1 MGEDRAAT
9 SGVPRITTI
18 SDKAVRPR
26 RMAGARQAQQWLLT
40 LLPTFP
46 VLLLVL
52 RLWQLSQ
59 QDMST
64 MLLLVQYVSP
74 LGLLSALLIALVWAF
89 PVVVLT
95 FGVLGRL
102 LRLSAPDRFDP
113 ERSLL
118 ASGTARTPGW
128 VITAAVAL
136 GALTWQLRF
145 LPSLLMLGL
154 WLLALRTRYLHPDQP
169 TRILVVSVALP
180 LAAAVLAY
188 TVLGPAIWAAY
199 QHDELATAA
208 LLAVP
213 PAATLLLTGPIP
225 GWIAPT
231 LTHGLAFTVAAV
243 LPVVMGAVFLR
254 VPLLPTAAVEVV
266 PKESTATAPQASASS
281 APGGPATRSSG
292 GAASAEAVTVPGDGG
307 AATPDGPPSA
317 ADGRQVVL
325 GALIAVTDTSTIV
338 LDRTAT
344 VRFLPNGWVESQVLC
359 PQPAAVPYSLVSV
372 RGWPVEETALNWMM
386 PRRPVVD
393 PDVRCEGRLPGVR

>member
-1 MGEDRAAT
+1 MGEDRATRPGA
-9 SGVPRITTI
+9 PRI
-18 SDKAVRPR
+18 AGNPANAGRPR

-40 LLPTFP
+40 LLPAFP

-52 RLWQLSQ
+52 RLWQLSR

-118 ASGTARTPGW
+118 ASLTARTPGW
-128 VITAAVAL
+128 VLTAAVAL

-145 LPSLLMLGL
+145 LPALLMLGL
-154 WLLALRTRYLHPDQP
+154 WLLALRTRYLHPQEP
-169 TRILVVSVALP
+169 TRILLVSVALP

-188 TVLGPAIWAAY
+188 SLLGPAIWTAVR
-199 QHDELATAA
+199 EGEWATAA

-213 PAATLLLTGPIP
+213 PATTVLVTGPIP
-225 GWIAPT
+225 GWIAPA

-243 LPVVMGAVFLR
+243 LPLVMGAVFLR
-254 VPLLPTAAVEVV
+254 VPLLPTAAIEVA
-266 PKESTATAPQASASS
+266 PKDAVGTPRTEAPD
-281 APGGPATRSSG
+281 
-292 GAASAEAVTVPGDGG
+292 GAASPPPDLTAAPPPAAG
-307 AATPDGPPSA
+307 AGSE
-317 ADGRQVVL
+317 VVL
-325 GALIAVTDTSTIV
+325 GALITVTDTSTIV
-338 LDRTAT
+338 LDQTAG
-344 VRFLPNGWVESQVLC
+344 VRFLPNGQVQSQVLC
-359 PQPAAVPYSLVSV
+359 PQAAAAPYSLVSV
-372 RGWPVEETALNWMM
+372 RGWPVEETALEWMM
-386 PRRPVVD
+386 PRRPLTD
-393 PDVRCEGRLPGVR
+393 PDMRCAGRLPGTG

>member
-1 MGEDRAAT
+1 MGEDRATAP
-9 SGVPRITTI
+9 GVPRITT
-18 SDKAVRPR
+18 SSAKAVRPR

-128 VITAAVAL
+128 VISAAVAL

-169 TRILVVSVALP
+169 TRILLVSVALP

-188 TVLGPAIWAAY
+188 TVLGPAIWTAY
-199 QHDELATAA
+199 QDGEVATAA

-213 PAATLLLTGPIP
+213 PAATVLLTGPIP

-266 PKESTATAPQASASS
+266 PKQSASPAPDVTASA
-281 APGGPATRSSG
+281 APGGPASS
-292 GAASAEAVTVPGDGG
+292 ASAAPTNGGTAGLDGG
-307 AATPDGPPSA
+307 DGPPTA
-317 ADGRQVVL
+317 NGGPEVVL
-325 GALIAVTDTSTIV
+325 GALITVTDTSTIM

-386 PRRPVVD
+386 PRRPVAD
-393 PDVRCEGRLPGVR
+393 PDVRCEGRLPGDT

>member
-1 MGEDRAAT
+1 
-9 SGVPRITTI
+9 
-18 SDKAVRPR
+18 
-26 RMAGARQAQQWLLT
+26 MAGARQAQQWLLT
-40 LLPTFP
+40 LLPAFP

-52 RLWQLSQ
+52 RLWQLSR

-128 VITAAVAL
+128 VISAAVAL

-154 WLLALRTRYLHPDQP
+154 WLLALRTRYLHPHQP

-188 TVLGPAIWAAY
+188 SVLGPTIWTALR
-199 QHDELATAA
+199 EGEMATAA

-213 PAATLLLTGPIP
+213 PAATVLLTGPIP
-225 GWIAPT
+225 GWIAPA

-254 VPLLPTAAVEVV
+254 VPLLPTVAIEVAPKDAAETAGKDPVEVTPTKAAEVV
-266 PKESTATAPQASASS
+266 P
-281 APGGPATRSSG
+281 
-292 GAASAEAVTVPGDGG
+292 DGG
-307 AATPDGPPSA
+307 AAPSPVDDA
-317 ADGRQVVL
+317 GLEVVL
-325 GALIAVTDTSTIV
+325 GALITVTDTSTIV
-338 LDRTAT
+338 LDRDAG
-344 VRFLPNGWVESQVLC
+344 VRFLRNGRVRSQVLC
-359 PQPAAVPYSLVSV
+359 PQAAEVPYTLVSV
-372 RGWPVEETALNWMM
+372 RGWLVEETALDWMM
-386 PRRPVVD
+386 PRRPVAD
-393 PDVRCEGRLPGVR
+393 PDVRCEGRLPSVE

>member
-1 MGEDRAAT
+1 
-9 SGVPRITTI
+9 
-18 SDKAVRPR
+18 
-26 RMAGARQAQQWLLT
+26 MAGARQAQQWLLT
-40 LLPTFP
+40 LLPAFP

-128 VITAAVAL
+128 VISAAVAL

-169 TRILVVSVALP
+169 TRILFVSVALP

-188 TVLGPAIWAAY
+188 SVLGPAIWTAY
-199 QHDELATAA
+199 REGEVATAA

-225 GWIAPT
+225 GWIAPA

-254 VPLLPTAAVEVV
+254 VPVLPTAAIEVL
-266 PKESTATAPQASASS
+266 PKHTTET
-281 APGGPATRSSG
+281 GPAAPTPTPSP
-292 GAASAEAVTVPGDGG
+292 T
-307 AATPDGPPSA
+307 AATSPARSAGTAAHDGTA
-317 ADGRQVVL
+317 QGGRDVVL
-325 GALIAVTDTSTIV
+325 GALITVTDTSTIV
-338 LDRTAT
+338 LDGAAT
-344 VRFLPNGWVESQVLC
+344 VRFLPNDWVESQVLC
-359 PQPAAVPYSLVSV
+359 PQAAAVPYSLVSV
-372 RGWPVEETALNWMM
+372 GGWPVEETALDWMM

-393 PDVRCEGRLPGVR
+393 PDVRCEGRLPGAG

>member
-1 MGEDRAAT
+1 MGEDRAAAP
-9 SGVPRITTI
+9 GAPRITTI
-18 SDKAVRPR
+18 SGETRRPR

-40 LLPTFP
+40 LLPAFP

-128 VITAAVAL
+128 VISAAVAL

-145 LPSLLMLGL
+145 LPSLLMLAL

-169 TRILVVSVALP
+169 TRVLLVSVALP

-188 TVLGPAIWAAY
+188 SVLGPAIWAAY
-199 QHDELATAA
+199 QDRELATAA

-213 PAATLLLTGPIP
+213 PAVTVLLTGPIP
-225 GWIAPT
+225 GWIAPA

-254 VPLLPTAAVEVV
+254 VPLLPTAAIEVV
-266 PKESTATAPQASASS
+266 PKEPVRATPAAPAPTTAT
-281 APGGPATRSSG
+281 
-292 GAASAEAVTVPGDGG
+292 GDGAPTPGNG
-307 AATPDGPPSA
+307 AGPPPA
-317 ADGRQVVL
+317 AAGPEVVL

-338 LDRTAT
+338 LDRAAT

-359 PQPAAVPYSLVSV
+359 PQVTAVPYSLVSV

-386 PRRPVVD
+386 PRRPVAD
-393 PDVRCEGRLPGVR
+393 PDVRCEGRLPSAR

>member
-1 MGEDRAAT
+1 MGEDRATAP
-9 SGVPRITTI
+9 GVPRLTT
-18 SDKAVRPR
+18 SSAKAVRPR

-128 VITAAVAL
+128 VISAAVAL

-169 TRILVVSVALP
+169 TRVLLVSVALP

-188 TVLGPAIWAAY
+188 TVLGPAIWTAY
-199 QHDELATAA
+199 QDGEIATAA

-213 PAATLLLTGPIP
+213 PAATVLLTGPIP

-266 PKESTATAPQASASS
+266 PKQSTSTAPDVPA
-281 APGGPATRSSG
+281 PATP
-292 GAASAEAVTVPGDGG
+292 GAAPTGG
-307 AATPDGPPSA
+307 GTASLAGGDGPPK
-317 ADGRQVVL
+317 ADGGRKVVL
-325 GALIAVTDTSTIV
+325 GALITVTDTSTIV

-386 PRRPVVD
+386 PRRPVAD
-393 PDVRCEGRLPGVR
+393 PDVRCEGRLPGDT

>member
-1 MGEDRAAT
+1 MGEDRAAA
-9 SGVPRITTI
+9 SGVPRIVT
-18 SDKAVRPR
+18 SFGEAGRPR

-40 LLPTFP
+40 LLPAFP

-102 LRLSAPDRFDP
+102 LRLSAPDRFDL

-145 LPSLLMLGL
+145 LPSLLMLAL

-169 TRILVVSVALP
+169 TRVLLVSVALP

-188 TVLGPAIWAAY
+188 SVLGPAIWTAY
-199 QHDELATAA
+199 QDRELATAA

-225 GWIAPT
+225 GWIAPA

-254 VPLLPTAAVEVV
+254 VPLLPTAAVQVV
-266 PKESTATAPQASASS
+266 PREPAATIPRAPAATI
-281 APGGPATRSSG
+281 PPDGG
-292 GAASAEAVTVPGDGG
+292 TVP
-307 AATPDGPPSA
+307 P
-317 ADGRQVVL
+317 ADGAVPPPVAHAGREVVL
-325 GALIAVTDTSTIV
+325 GELIAVTDTSTIM
-338 LDRTAT
+338 LDRSAT
-344 VRFLPNGWVESQVLC
+344 VRFVPNGWVESQVLC

-372 RGWPVEETALNWMM
+372 RGWPVEETALDWMM
-386 PRRPVVD
+386 PRRPVAD
-393 PDVRCEGRLPGVR
+393 PDVRCEGRLPGTP

>member
-1 MGEDRAAT
+1 
-9 SGVPRITTI
+9 
-18 SDKAVRPR
+18 
-26 RMAGARQAQQWLLT
+26 MAGARQAQQWLLT
-40 LLPTFP
+40 LLPAFP

-128 VITAAVAL
+128 VISAAVAL
-136 GALTWQLRF
+136 AALTWQLRF

-169 TRILVVSVALP
+169 TRILFVSVALP
-180 LAAAVLAY
+180 SAAAVLAY
-188 TVLGPAIWAAY
+188 SVLGPAIWTAY
-199 QHDELATAA
+199 REGELATAA

-225 GWIAPT
+225 GWIAPA

-254 VPLLPTAAVEVV
+254 VPLLPIAAVEVV
-266 PKESTATAPQASASS
+266 PKESAATAPEVPAST
-281 APGGPATRSSG
+281 APGGPAPRPLDSTTSAAPGAPGNG
-292 GAASAEAVTVPGDGG
+292 GT
-307 AATPDGPPSA
+307 ATPAGPPSA

-325 GALIAVTDTSTIV
+325 GALITVTDTSTIV

-372 RGWPVEETALNWMM
+372 RGWPVEETALDWMM
-386 PRRPVVD
+386 PRRPVAD
-393 PDVRCEGRLPGVR
+393 PDVRCEGRLPAAR

>member
-1 MGEDRAAT
+1 MGEDRATAP
-9 SGVPRITTI
+9 GVPRLTT
-18 SDKAVRPR
+18 SSAKAVRPR

-128 VITAAVAL
+128 VISAAVAL

-169 TRILVVSVALP
+169 TRVLLVSVALP

-188 TVLGPAIWAAY
+188 TVLGPAIWTAY
-199 QHDELATAA
+199 QGGEIATAA

-213 PAATLLLTGPIP
+213 PAATVLLTGPIP

-266 PKESTATAPQASASS
+266 PKQSTSTAPDVPASAT
-281 APGGPATRSSG
+281 P
-292 GAASAEAVTVPGDGG
+292 GAAPTGGGTASLAGGDSPPTADGG
-307 AATPDGPPSA
+307 
-317 ADGRQVVL
+317 RKVVL
-325 GALIAVTDTSTIV
+325 GALITVTDTSTIV

-386 PRRPVVD
+386 PRRPVAD
-393 PDVRCEGRLPGVR
+393 PDVRCEGRLPGDT

>member
-1 MGEDRAAT
+1 MGEDRATAP
-9 SGVPRITTI
+9 GVPRITTS
-18 SDKAVRPR
+18 SDKTGRPR

-74 LGLLSALLIALVWAF
+74 LGLLSALLIALLWAF
-89 PVVVLT
+89 PVVVLA

-102 LRLSAPDRFDP
+102 LRLSAPERFDP

-169 TRILVVSVALP
+169 TRILLVSVALP
-180 LAAAVLAY
+180 LAAAVVAY
-188 TVLGPAIWAAY
+188 TVLGPAIWTAY
-199 QHDELATAA
+199 QDDEMATAA

-213 PAATLLLTGPIP
+213 PAATFVLTGPIP

-266 PKESTATAPQASASS
+266 PKQSAATAPDIGAST
-281 APGGPATRSSG
+281 APGGPASP
-292 GAASAEAVTVPGDGG
+292 APAVTITDRPTNGG
-307 AATPDGPPSA
+307 TATPDGPPSVA
-317 ADGRQVVL
+317 GGPEVVL

-338 LDRTAT
+338 LDRTST
-344 VRFLPNGWVESQVLC
+344 VRFLPNVWVESQVLC

-386 PRRPVVD
+386 PRRPLAD

>member
-1 MGEDRAAT
+1 MGEDRATAPGAPRFVT
-9 SGVPRITTI
+9 SSGELR
-18 SDKAVRPR
+18 RPR

-40 LLPTFP
+40 LLPAFP

-128 VITAAVAL
+128 VISAAVAL

-145 LPSLLMLGL
+145 LPSLLMLAL

-169 TRILVVSVALP
+169 TRVLLVSVALP

-188 TVLGPAIWAAY
+188 SVLGPAIWTAY
-199 QHDELATAA
+199 QDRELATAA

-213 PAATLLLTGPIP
+213 PAATVLLTGPIP
-225 GWIAPT
+225 GWIAPA

-254 VPLLPTAAVEVV
+254 VPLLPTVAIEVV
-266 PKESTATAPQASASS
+266 PTEPTRTTPAATAT
-281 APGGPATRSSG
+281 
-292 GAASAEAVTVPGDGG
+292 PGDGALDPG
-307 AATPDGPPSA
+307 TTSGPTPDDDAGPE
-317 ADGRQVVL
+317 VVL

-338 LDRTAT
+338 LDRAAT

-359 PQPAAVPYSLVSV
+359 PQVTAVPYSLVSV
-372 RGWPVEETALNWMM
+372 RGWPVEETALDWMM
-386 PRRPVVD
+386 PRRPVTD
-393 PDVRCEGRLPGVR
+393 PDVRCEGRLPSAR

>member
-1 MGEDRAAT
+1 MGEDRTAAP
-9 SGVPRITTI
+9 GVPRIVTGSYGTG
-18 SDKAVRPR
+18 RPR

-40 LLPTFP
+40 LLPAFP

-128 VITAAVAL
+128 VISAAVAL

-169 TRILVVSVALP
+169 TRILIVSVALP
-180 LAAAVLAY
+180 LAAAVLSY
-188 TVLGPAIWAAY
+188 SVLGPAIWTACR
-199 QHDELATAA
+199 QGELATAA

-213 PAATLLLTGPIP
+213 PVATLLLTGPIP

-254 VPLLPTAAVEVV
+254 VPLLPTAAIEVL
-266 PKESTATAPQASASS
+266 PKESAATSPEVPAST
-281 APGGPATRSSG
+281 APGGPASRPLDSATSAAPGAPGNG
-292 GAASAEAVTVPGDGG
+292 GT
-307 AATPDGPPSA
+307 ATPDGPPSA
-317 ADGRQVVL
+317 AGGRQVVL
-325 GALIAVTDTSTIV
+325 GALITVTDTSTIV

-359 PQPAAVPYSLVSV
+359 PQAAAVPYSLVSV
-372 RGWPVEETALNWMM
+372 GGWPVEETALDWMM
-386 PRRPVVD
+386 PRRPVAD
-393 PDVRCEGRLPGVR
+393 PDVRCEGRLPGTS

>member
-1 MGEDRAAT
+1 
-9 SGVPRITTI
+9 
-18 SDKAVRPR
+18 
-26 RMAGARQAQQWLLT
+26 MAGARQAQQWLLT
-40 LLPTFP
+40 LLPAFP

-128 VITAAVAL
+128 VISAAVAL

-145 LPSLLMLGL
+145 LPSLLMLAL

-169 TRILVVSVALP
+169 TRVLLVSVALP

-188 TVLGPAIWAAY
+188 SVLGPAIWTAY
-199 QHDELATAA
+199 QEHEWATAA

-213 PAATLLLTGPIP
+213 PAATVLLTGPIP
-225 GWIAPT
+225 DWIAPT

-254 VPLLPTAAVEVV
+254 VPLLPTAAIEVV
-266 PKESTATAPQASASS
+266 PKEPARTTPAAP
-281 APGGPATRSSG
+281 
-292 GAASAEAVTVPGDGG
+292 
-307 AATPDGPPSA
+307 AATPAAGDGALTPGSGVTPPP
-317 ADGRQVVL
+317 ADDAGPEVVL

-338 LDRTAT
+338 LDRAAT

-359 PQPAAVPYSLVSV
+359 PQVTAVPYSRVSV
-372 RGWPVEETALNWMM
+372 RGWQVEETALDWMM
-386 PRRPVVD
+386 PRRPVAD
-393 PDVRCEGRLPGVR
+393 PDVRCEGRFPAAQ

>member
-1 MGEDRAAT
+1 MGEDRATGPGA
-9 SGVPRITTI
+9 PRIATGPGKI
-18 SDKAVRPR
+18 GKPR

-40 LLPTFP
+40 LLPAFP

-52 RLWQLSQ
+52 RLWQLSR

-128 VITAAVAL
+128 VLTAAVAL

-169 TRILVVSVALP
+169 TRVLVVSVALP

-188 TVLGPAIWAAY
+188 SVLGPAIWTAV
-199 QHDELATAA
+199 QEGELSTAA

-213 PAATLLLTGPIP
+213 PAATLLLTGPVP
-225 GWIAPT
+225 DWVAPA

-254 VPLLPTAAVEVV
+254 VPLLPTAAIEVAPKDTAEAA
-266 PKESTATAPQASASS
+266 PKET
-281 APGGPATRSSG
+281 
-292 GAASAEAVTVPGDGG
+292 AEAAPKDTAGLE
-307 AATPDGPPSA
+307 
-317 ADGRQVVL
+317 VVL
-325 GALIAVTDTSTIV
+325 GALITVTDTSTIV
-338 LDRTAT
+338 LDQTAG
-344 VRFLPNGWVESQVLC
+344 VRFLPNGQVESQVLC
-359 PQPAAVPYSLVSV
+359 PQAAQVPYSQVSV
-372 RGWPVEETALNWMM
+372 RGWPVEETALDWMM
-386 PRRPVVD
+386 PRRPVAE
-393 PDVRCEGRLPGVR
+393 PDVRCEGRLPPVRPGPS

>member
-1 MGEDRAAT
+1 
-9 SGVPRITTI
+9 
-18 SDKAVRPR
+18 
-26 RMAGARQAQQWLLT
+26 MAGARQAQQWLLT
-40 LLPTFP
+40 LLPAFP

-128 VITAAVAL
+128 VISAAVAL

-169 TRILVVSVALP
+169 IRILFVSVALP

-188 TVLGPAIWAAY
+188 SVLGPAIWTAY
-199 QHDELATAA
+199 REGELATAA

-225 GWIAPT
+225 GWIAPA

-254 VPLLPTAAVEVV
+254 VPVLPTAAIEVR
-266 PKESTATAPQASASS
+266 PKKAAESDPAAP
-281 APGGPATRSSG
+281 T
-292 GAASAEAVTVPGDGG
+292 AASPTPAPTRPPGSDGT
-307 AATPDGPPSA
+307 AQ
-317 ADGRQVVL
+317 DGRDVVL
-325 GALIAVTDTSTIV
+325 GALITVTDTSTIV

-344 VRFLPNGWVESQVLC
+344 VRFLPNDWVESQVLC
-359 PQPAAVPYSLVSV
+359 PQAAAVPYSLVSV
-372 RGWPVEETALNWMM
+372 GGWPVEETALDWMM
-386 PRRPVVD
+386 PRRPVAD
-393 PDVRCEGRLPGVR
+393 PDIRCEGRLPGTP

>member
-1 MGEDRAAT
+1 VAVGEDRAAAP
-9 SGVPRITTI
+9 GAPRVVTG
-18 SDKAVRPR
+18 SFGAVRPR

-40 LLPTFP
+40 LLPAFP

-128 VITAAVAL
+128 VISAAVAL

-154 WLLALRTRYLHPDQP
+154 WLLALRTRYLHPHQP
-169 TRILVVSVALP
+169 TRILLVSVALP

-188 TVLGPAIWAAY
+188 SMLGPAIWTAY
-199 QHDELATAA
+199 RDGELALAA
-208 LLAVP
+208 MLALP

-225 GWIAPT
+225 GWIAPA

-254 VPLLPTAAVEVV
+254 VPVLPTAAIEVL
-266 PKESTATAPQASASS
+266 PKQTATTAPAPTSPTSAVD
-281 APGGPATRSSG
+281 AGTA
-292 GAASAEAVTVPGDGG
+292 
-307 AATPDGPPSA
+307 
-317 ADGRQVVL
+317 GREVVL
-325 GALIAVTDTSTIV
+325 GALITVTDTSTIV

-344 VRFLPNGWVESQVLC
+344 VRFLPNEWVESQVLC
-359 PQPAAVPYSLVSV
+359 PQAAAVPYSLVSV
-372 RGWPVEETALNWMM
+372 DGWLVEETALDWMM
-386 PRRPVVD
+386 PRRPVAD
-393 PDVRCEGRLPGVR
+393 PDVRCEGRFPAAQ

>member
-1 MGEDRAAT
+1 
-9 SGVPRITTI
+9 
-18 SDKAVRPR
+18 
-26 RMAGARQAQQWLLT
+26 MAGARQAQQWLLT

-128 VITAAVAL
+128 VISAAVAL

-169 TRILVVSVALP
+169 TRVLLVSVALP

-188 TVLGPAIWAAY
+188 TVLGPAIWTAY
-199 QHDELATAA
+199 QGGEIATAA

-213 PAATLLLTGPIP
+213 PAATVLLTGPIP

-266 PKESTATAPQASASS
+266 PKQSTSTAPDVPASAT
-281 APGGPATRSSG
+281 P
-292 GAASAEAVTVPGDGG
+292 GAAPTGGGTASLAGGDSPPTADGG
-307 AATPDGPPSA
+307 
-317 ADGRQVVL
+317 RKVVL
-325 GALIAVTDTSTIV
+325 GALITVTDTSTIV

-386 PRRPVVD
+386 PRRPVAD
-393 PDVRCEGRLPGVR
+393 PDVRCEGRLPGDT

>member
-1 MGEDRAAT
+1 
-9 SGVPRITTI
+9 
-18 SDKAVRPR
+18 
-26 RMAGARQAQQWLLT
+26 MAGARQAQQWLLT
-40 LLPTFP
+40 LLPAFP

-52 RLWQLSQ
+52 RLWQLSR

-102 LRLSAPDRFDP
+102 LRLSAPDRFDL

-128 VITAAVAL
+128 VLTAAVAL

-154 WLLALRTRYLHPDQP
+154 WLLALRTRYLHPHQP
-169 TRILVVSVALP
+169 TRILLVSVALP
-180 LAAAVLAY
+180 LAAAVLSY
-188 TVLGPAIWAAY
+188 SILGPAIWAAF
-199 QHDELATAA
+199 QEGELALAA

-213 PAATLLLTGPIP
+213 PAATVLLTGPIP
-225 GWIAPT
+225 GWIAPA

-254 VPLLPTAAVEVV
+254 VPVLPTAAIEVV
-266 PKESTATAPQASASS
+266 PPKSAVET
-281 APGGPATRSSG
+281 APGG
-292 GAASAEAVTVPGDGG
+292 AAQTAVTDDVTVTPDGG
-307 AATPDGPPSA
+307 AAPASTQEA
-317 ADGRQVVL
+317 GREVVV
-325 GALIAVTDTSTIV
+325 GSLITVTDTSTIV
-338 LDRTAT
+338 LDQAAG
-344 VRFLPNGWVESQVLC
+344 VRFLPNGQVRSQVLC
-359 PQPAAVPYSLVSV
+359 PQPAEVPYSLVSV
-372 RGWPVEETALNWMM
+372 RGWPIEETALNWMM
-386 PRRPVVD
+386 PRRVVVD
-393 PDVRCEGRLPGVR
+393 PDVRCEGRFPGSG

>member
-199 QHDELATAA
+199 QNDELATAA

-266 PKESTATAPQASASS
+266 PKESTATAPEASTSPS
-281 APGGPATRSSG
+281 PGGTAARPSEDTAPAGPRNG
-292 GAASAEAVTVPGDGG
+292 GAAN
-307 AATPDGPPSA
+307 PDGPPSA

>member
-1 MGEDRAAT
+1 MGEDRATAP
-9 SGVPRITTI
+9 GVPRITTS
-18 SDKAVRPR
+18 SDRSGRPR

-89 PVVVLT
+89 PVVVLA

-136 GALTWQLRF
+136 GSLTWQLRF

-169 TRILVVSVALP
+169 TRVLVVSVALP
-180 LAAAVLAY
+180 LAAAVVAY
-188 TVLGPAIWAAY
+188 TVLGPAIWTAY
-199 QHDELATAA
+199 QDGEVATAA

-213 PAATLLLTGPIP
+213 PAATIVLTGPIP

-266 PKESTATAPQASASS
+266 PKESAATAPGGTAAATTGAS
-281 APGGPATRSSG
+281 
-292 GAASAEAVTVPGDGG
+292 TVPKNGG
-307 AATPDGPPSA
+307 TATPDGPASA
-317 ADGRQVVL
+317 VGGREVVL

-344 VRFLPNGWVESQVLC
+344 VRFVPNGWVESQVLC

-386 PRRPVVD
+386 PRRPLAD

>member
-1 MGEDRAAT
+1 
-9 SGVPRITTI
+9 
-18 SDKAVRPR
+18 
-26 RMAGARQAQQWLLT
+26 MAGARQAQQWLLT

-128 VITAAVAL
+128 VISAAVAL

-169 TRILVVSVALP
+169 TRILLVSVALP
-180 LAAAVLAY
+180 LAAAILAY
-188 TVLGPAIWAAY
+188 TVLGPAIWTAY
-199 QHDELATAA
+199 QDGEMATAA

-213 PAATLLLTGPIP
+213 PAATVLLTGPIP

-243 LPVVMGAVFLR
+243 LPMVMGAVFLR

-266 PKESTATAPQASASS
+266 PKQSTSPAPDVPAST
-281 APGGPATRSSG
+281 APGGPASTAVEGTTSG
-292 GAASAEAVTVPGDGG
+292 APAASTNGGTASLADG
-307 AATPDGPPSA
+307 DGPPA
-317 ADGRQVVL
+317 ANGGREVVL
-325 GALIAVTDTSTIV
+325 GALITVTDTSTIV

-359 PQPAAVPYSLVSV
+359 PQPAAVPYSLVAV
-372 RGWPVEETALNWMM
+372 RGWPVEETALDWMM
-386 PRRPVVD
+386 PRRPVAD
-393 PDVRCEGRLPGVR
+393 PDVRCEGRLPGDT